1 MKRSCPITSF
11 LSLPRIACGTKMGAA
26 SFVQF
31 RGILQHPAVDSAV
44 VYTESSLSHPLFQIP
59 IAQGVAAVPTHV
71 EQDEVVLKMLPFKRR
86 SMGHGWEMGA
96 GTLTS
101 T

>member
-1 MKRSCPITSF
+1 
-11 LSLPRIACGTKMGAA
+11 MGAA

-31 RGILQHPAVDSAV
+31 RGILQHPAVDGTAVHTESAV
-44 VYTESSLSHPLFQIP
+44 DHHLFQILATEP
-59 IAQGVAAVPTHV
+59 VVAIPAYV
-71 EQDEVVLKMLPFKRR
+71 EQDDVVLKMLPFKRR